1 MFELEGTVVLVTG
14 GNRGIGLGM
23 AHGLAGAGADVCI
36 WGRDAAANAAAV
48 EELRTHGTHVDALVC
63 DIGDETAVVTA
74 FAETVG
80 RFGKVDSCFANA
92 GAGFG
97 LSPFVDLDLA
107 LWRRT
112 LAVNLDGSMITLR
125 EAARHMVARG
135 EGGSL
140 VGVSS
145 TGATYGCA
153 ANQSYSVAKAGIIA
167 LMRGLAV
174 ELARY
179 GIRCNTIIPGW
190 TETEMTEPA
199 MSSTKF
205 LDATMARTPARR
217 WAVPADL
224 APAAVFLAG
233 KEPLVH
239 TGDELL
245 IDGGYTKF

>member
-1 MFELEGTVVLVTG
+1 MFDLEGMVVLVTG

-23 AHGLAGAGADVCI
+23 AHGLAASGADVCI

-48 EELRTHGTHVDALVC
+48 DELRTHGTRVDALVC
-63 DIGDETAVVTA
+63 DVADEAAVVAT
-74 FAETVG
+74 FAETVT

-107 LWRRT
+107 QWHRT
-112 LAVNLDGSMITLR
+112 LAVNLDGTMLTLR

-145 TGATYGCA
+145 TGAMYGCT
-153 ANQSYSVAKAGIIA
+153 ANEAYSVAKAGIIA
-167 LMRGLAV
+167 LVRGLAV

-179 GIRCNTIIPGW
+179 GIRCNTILPGW

-199 MSSTKF
+199 RGSAKF

-245 IDGGYTKF
+245 IDGAYTKF